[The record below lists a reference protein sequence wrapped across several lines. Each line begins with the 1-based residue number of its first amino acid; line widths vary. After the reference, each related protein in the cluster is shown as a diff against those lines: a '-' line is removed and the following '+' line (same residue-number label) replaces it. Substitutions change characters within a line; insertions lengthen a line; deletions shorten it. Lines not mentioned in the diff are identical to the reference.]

1 MRKLAS
7 KRLLLAAIAAML
19 LGGIPYAYAARVG
32 QKLPNVKIRDANDKP
47 SYIPDFGKKVL
58 TVIYADMQ
66 SADMNDSVADA
77 IKATKPDL
85 AKYRGIGV
93 ANLKDTWA
101 PDAVVRMVVR
111 RKSKKYKS
119 TILTDP
125 DYLMPKK
132 WGFGDCDDVSVVL
145 VIGKDKKVKYIKKG
159 PVRGAEIKK
168 VLDIIAAELAKD
180 EKKEPKAGE

>member
-1 MRKLAS
+1 MKKREL
-7 KRLLLAAIAAML
+7 KRLLLAVVAAMFL
-19 LGGIPYAYAARVG
+19 VGVPYAYAARVG
-32 QKLPNVKIRDANDKP
+32 QRLPNVKIRDANDKP

-66 SADMNDSVADA
+66 SADMNDPVADA
-77 IKATKPDL
+77 IKATDPDL

-101 PDAVVRMVVR
+101 PDGVVRMVVR

-132 WGFGDCDDVSVVL
+132 WGLGDCDDVSVVL
-145 VIGKDKKVKYIKKG
+145 VIGKDKKVKYMKKG

-168 VLDIIAAELAKD
+168 VLDIIATELAKA
-180 EKKEPKAGE
+180 EESKPKVNE